1 MSRPW
6 LLVFLLLL
14 IVFTSQFEWKQQFG
28 NENDLTPNKSQKEQY
43 VSEREETVKE
53 KLASQHN
60 VIEWRLRTTVN
71 VKRMKKKAK
80 PESATQRKDFTK
92 IILSQEKT
100 IQKLNELVQTLR
112 QQLHQC
118 RGENDSSGSSGPLTE
133 ILTELDRHPILED

>member
-28 NENDLTPNKSQKEQY
+28 NENDPTPNKSQKEQY

-53 KLASQHN
+53 K
-60 VIEWRLRTTVN
+60 
-71 VKRMKKKAK
+71 
-80 PESATQRKDFTK
+80 
-92 IILSQEKT
+92 IILSQEKN

-118 RGENDSSGSSGPLTE
+118 RGENESSGSSGSLTE

>member
-53 KLASQHN
+53 
-60 VIEWRLRTTVN
+60 
-71 VKRMKKKAK
+71 
-80 PESATQRKDFTK
+80 K